1 MVYTRIG
8 QLLNLS
14 GHAVIFMEL
23 KCLGTRQIFKYSDA
37 NRYNGRL
44 VFDYK
49 ADVIFQSQKH
59 RMPVLVNHRL
69 LEPLVSAGSVR
80 RVWSLHTTSDKC
92 WADCGTLPEV
102 HEPFTRCKPPLRVT
116 EGPSKSPQAWLPSFV
131 DLGPDFNGAI
141 VRNLVLSTT

>member
-8 QLLNLS
+8 QLLNVS

-44 VFDYK
+44 FFDFK
-49 ADVIFQSQKH
+49 VDVIFQSQKH

-80 RVWSLHTTSDKC
+80 RVWSLHTTLTSAGLTPVLYQKF
-92 WADCGTLPEV
+92 TSLLPGV
-102 HEPFTRCKPPLRVT
+102 NPHYV
-116 EGPSKSPQAWLPSFV
+116 
-131 DLGPDFNGAI
+131 
-141 VRNLVLSTT
+141 